1 LIYSDYKARTDPYKL
16 PMAHYIWYRPPRQAM
31 TVDIDEM
38 IATLPRNEQVIVK
51 RLCAL
56 VIECIP
62 QATEKA
68 YYDLRIP
75 FYTKNRLICFIWPPS
90 VAWATSANHEK
101 RKAKGVS
108 LGFNQGKLMSNEDG
122 VLLAEGRKQ
131 VYVMYFKELSD
142 IDEAQV
148 RALLFE
154 AAMIDEQFA
163 RKKRKK

>member
-1 LIYSDYKARTDPYKL
+1 MPTHATT
-16 PMAHYIWYRPPRQAM
+16 A
-31 TVDIDEM
+31 DIDQM
-38 IATLPRNEQVIVK
+38 IATLPRNEQVLVK
-51 RLCAL
+51 RLRAL
-56 VIECIP
+56 VMECIP

-68 YYDLRIP
+68 YYGLGIP
-75 FYTKNRLICFIWPPS
+75 FYTRNRLICFIWPPS
-90 VAWATSANHEK
+90 MAWEPGTNDEK

-108 LGFNQGKLMSNEDG
+108 LGFNQGNLMSNEDG

-131 VYVMYFKELSD
+131 VHVMYFKELND

-163 RKKRKK
+163 KKKRRK

>member
-1 LIYSDYKARTDPYKL
+1 MPG
-16 PMAHYIWYRPPRQAM
+16 QAK
-31 TVDIDEM
+31 TVDIDQM
-38 IATLPRNEQVIVK
+38 IANLPRNEQVLVK
-51 RLCAL
+51 MLRAL
-56 VIECIP
+56 IIECIP

-68 YYDLRIP
+68 YYDLGIP
-75 FYTKNRLICFIWPPS
+75 FYTRNRLICFIWPPS
-90 VAWATSANHEK
+90 VIWEPGANHEK

-131 VYVMYFKELSD
+131 VYVMYFKELDD

-154 AAMIDEQFA
+154 AAMIDEQFV
-163 RKKRKK
+163 RKKKRK